1 MILTSRG
8 KCNFF
13 ISSKIFGEAVPGA
26 PLFHGQLHFNWTGQG
41 CARCERIDWNL
52 SGYVRVLHNMH
63 NCTWEDVVMH
73 MGCAEN
79 LDLTKCLFFLQ
90 KFKSNFIPMPSQNKG
105 KRELDNKFWW
115 VLFFLPFEISVS
127 TWVCGHFGQNLLPPI
142 LDFSTE
148 GLSQNTAFQVQYN
161 VNITCADEIQ
171 CMRGLFTP
179 ISTPK

>member
-1 MILTSRG
+1 MQLLYQQQDIWWSCSR
-8 KCNFF
+8 C
-13 ISSKIFGEAVPGA
+13 STVPWA
-26 PLFHGQLHFNWTGQG
+26 ATFQLNR
-41 CARCERIDWNL
+41 ARLRQVWNL
-52 SGYVRVLHNMH
+52 SGYVRVLQNMH

-79 LDLTKCLFFLQ
+79 LDFTKCLFLQQ
-90 KFKSNFIPMPSQNKG
+90 KFKSHFIPMASQNKG

>member
-26 PLFHGQLHFNWTGQG
+26 PLFQVQLHFNWTGQG

-79 LDLTKCLFFLQ
+79 LDFTKCLFLQQ
-90 KFKSNFIPMPSQNKG
+90 KFKSHFIPMASQNKG

-115 VLFFLPFEISVS
+115 ALFFYLLRFQFQLGCVDTLAKIYCPQYWTLAQKASHKILLFKCNTMS
-127 TWVCGHFGQNLLPPI
+127 T
-142 LDFSTE
+142 
-148 GLSQNTAFQVQYN
+148 
-161 VNITCADEIQ
+161 
-171 CMRGLFTP
+171 
-179 ISTPK
+179 